1 MCPLPSL
8 LAATNW
14 TDVSVYEALRAY
26 AAAGIP
32 GGLVFG
38 LALGLVARREAG
50 WGGYGSFARRA
61 IRLSH
66 VAAVMLP
73 ALAVVYASLLGPDA
87 TDAAARWGA
96 RLWIAG
102 GPLLAAALAL
112 AAFRPRL
119 APVVA
124 LPAIACTAASVCFAW
139 SCFSGGV
146 S

>member
-8 LAATNW
+8 LAAVKW
-14 TDVSVYEALRAY
+14 TDVSVYKALRAY
-26 AAAGIP
+26 AAVGIP
-32 GGLVFG
+32 CGLVFG
-38 LALGLVARREAG
+38 LALGLVARKESG
-50 WGGYGSFARRA
+50 WGGYGSFTRRA
-61 IRLSH
+61 VRLSH

-73 ALAVVYASLLGPDA
+73 ALAAVYASLVGADA
-87 TDAAARWGA
+87 TDAAALWGT

-102 GPLLAAALAL
+102 GPLLVLSLAL
-112 AAFRPRL
+112 AGFRPRL

>member
-8 LAATNW
+8 LAAVNW

-38 LALGLVARREAG
+38 LALGLVARRDDG
-50 WGGYGSFARRA
+50 LGGYSSFPRRA
-61 IRLSH
+61 LRLSH

-73 ALAVVYASLLGPDA
+73 VIAAVYAALLGPDA
-87 TDAAARWGA
+87 ADAAARWGA
-96 RLWIAG
+96 RLWIGG
-102 GPLLAAALAL
+102 GPALVAALAL
-112 AAFRPRL
+112 IAFRPRL

-124 LPAIACTAASVCFAW
+124 LPAIACTAASLCFAW